1 MAHVICPPF
10 CMPMSHKHPSDSP
23 QKISDIERLRALL
36 RQGAASPP
44 TMTVDAN
51 YFDALHERVVK
62 FTHRPKQK
70 AT

>member
-10 CMPMSHKHPSDSP
+10 FMPMSHKHPSDS
-23 QKISDIERLRALL
+23 LR
-36 RQGAASPP
+36 AASPP
-44 TMTVDAN
+44 TTPVDAN
-51 YFDALHERVVK
+51 YFDALRERVIK

>member
-1 MAHVICPPF
+1 
-10 CMPMSHKHPSDSP
+10 MPMSHKHPSDS
-23 QKISDIERLRALL
+23 LR
-36 RQGAASPP
+36 AASPP

-62 FTHRPKQK
+62 LTNRPKQK